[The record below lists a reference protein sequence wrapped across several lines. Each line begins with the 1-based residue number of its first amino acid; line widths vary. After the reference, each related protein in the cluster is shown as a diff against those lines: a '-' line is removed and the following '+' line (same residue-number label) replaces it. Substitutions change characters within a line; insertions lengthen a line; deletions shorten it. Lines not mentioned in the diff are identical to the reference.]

1 MGALVL
7 ASSSPYRS
15 ALLTR
20 LGVPFEIASPD
31 IDETPAPGERAG
43 SLVQRL
49 ARLKAEAGAAGRSDG
64 LIIGCDQCAVRD
76 EAIIGKPGSSEAAFR
91 QLEQSSGKTLV
102 FHTGLCLLDTDT
114 GTYEVD
120 EVRVTV
126 KFRSLSKSQITAY
139 LRKERP
145 YNCAGSFMS
154 EGLGIALI
162 ERLECEDPTALVG
175 LPLIRLV
182 SMLAKAG
189 VQVL

>member
-20 LGVPFEIASPD
+20 LGVPFEITSPD
-31 IDETPAPGERAG
+31 VDEIPAPGERAG
-43 SLVQRL
+43 NLVQRL

-76 EAIIGKPGSSEAAFR
+76 EVIIGKPGSAEAAFC

-102 FHTGLCLLDTDT
+102 FHTALCLLDADT

-120 EVRVTV
+120 EVRVTA

-162 ERLECEDPTALVG
+162 ERLECEDPTALIG

-189 VQVL
+189 VPVL

>member
-1 MGALVL
+1 MGVLVL

-49 ARLKAEAGAAGRSDG
+49 ARL
-64 LIIGCDQCAVRD
+64 
-76 EAIIGKPGSSEAAFR
+76 KPGSSEAAFR

-162 ERLECEDPTALVG
+162 ERLECEDPTALIG